1 MLDTS
6 TFFLFLGASMALTI
20 APGPDNLF
28 VLTQGITRGRKA
40 ALFTAWGMGSGIIVH
55 TTAAAL
61 GISAI
66 IYSSGIAFQVLK
78 FAGAAYLFYL
88 AIVTFLG
95 RKQAFSSQEQ
105 SRAKTS
111 FEMYGRGFLMNVL
124 NPKVGLFFLAFL
136 PQFVDTAQP
145 DKSWIMMQLGFIFL
159 AQAFVI
165 FSIIALFTGSIGTAL
180 NKNPAIRTWLSI
192 LASGTYA
199 ALGLKIALEHR

>member
-1 MLDTS
+1 
-6 TFFLFLGASMALTI
+6 MALTI

-28 VLTQGITRGRKA
+28 VLTQGVTRGRKA
-40 ALFTAWGMGSGIIVH
+40 ALLTAWGMVSGITVH

-88 AIVTFLG
+88 AVVTFLG
-95 RKQAFSSQEQ
+95 RKRAFSSQEQ

-136 PQFVDTAQP
+136 PQFLDPTQP
-145 DKSWIMMQLGFIFL
+145 GKSWVMIQLGFIFMV
-159 AQAFVI
+159 QAFVI
-165 FSIIALFTGSIGTAL
+165 FSIIALFTGTIGAAL
-180 NKNPAIRTWLSI
+180 NRNPSIRTWLSI